1 MENLEDI
8 LEFVKNED
16 GDVQIKMTK
25 GRYSDLVIRYGDV
38 MFFPGEESNDN
49 IKFSYEIIENPNNV
63 EEDEEF
69 YDFFGA
75 LVLDIAENYLSPIT
89 SNIDLSEYNLQGTEE
104 DLINQIEELK
114 KELSLPNRLDEKAD
128 ILFEALVEE

>member
-114 KELSLPNRLDEKAD
+114 KGMELERAD
-128 ILFEALVEE
+128 NG

>member
-25 GRYSDLVIRYGDV
+25 GRYSGLVIRYGDV

-114 KELSLPNRLDEKAD
+114 KGMELERAD
-128 ILFEALVEE
+128 NG

>member
-1 MENLEDI
+1 MDNLEEI
-8 LEFVKNED
+8 LEFVENGD

-25 GRYSDLVIRYGDV
+25 GKYEGLVIRYGDV

-49 IKFSYEIIENPNNV
+49 IKFSYDIIENPNNI
-63 EEDEEF
+63 EEDENF

-89 SNIDLSEYNLQGTEE
+89 SNINLDEYNLQGTEE
-104 DLINQIEELK
+104 EIITKIEKLKSGMDLERTN
-114 KELSLPNRLDEKAD
+114 NG
-128 ILFEALVEE
+128 